1 VANLNVEELLRPLS
15 DAAPCGTDL
24 EYDPAFIEMGRA
36 SQRVPDQQYGDTI
49 IPGKEPDWPIVKSK
63 ALDVLKRSRDLRA
76 ATLLA
81 QAVLRTDGLRAFA
94 DALSVVK
101 GYVEQYWEAVFPLL
115 DPDDDNDPTIRVN
128 TIASLADAGS
138 LVMPLQRLPI
148 VRSRAA
154 GAFSHYDIG
163 VVTGEFPRSDDDD
176 DDEKIE
182 SRSKLI
188 DAAFE
193 DVDISILRA
202 DAQAAGDAA
211 ETSKGLDT
219 ALTRQVGA
227 GSSRGLGPLTK
238 ELQVI
243 HKILVDRLGKRGYS
257 LQDANTAQAE
267 ATASAETGGDG
278 GSSPSGGTAG
288 ATMTAGAMTGAGANV
303 VVKLVHNW
311 DADITCREDAIK
323 ALEKVCNYFEKYE
336 PSSPLPLLLRR
347 AKRLSTKSFL
357 EILKDISPDGLGQAE
372 SLGGLNRDD

>member
-1 VANLNVEELLRPLS
+1 MANLNVEELLRPLS
-15 DAAPCGTDL
+15 DAAPCGVDL
-24 EYDPAFIEMGRA
+24 EYDAAFIEMGRA

-49 IPGKEPDWPIVKSK
+49 IPGKEPDWPEVKAK

-94 DALSVVK
+94 DAISVVK
-101 GYVEQYWEAVFPLL
+101 GYVEQYWDPVFPLL

-154 GAFSHYDIG
+154 GVFSHYDIG
-163 VVTGEFPRSDDDD
+163 VVTGEFPRGAD
-176 DDEKIE
+176 DDEDKIQ
-182 SRSKLI
+182 SRGKLI

-193 DVDISILRA
+193 DVDIATLRG

-211 ETSKGLDT
+211 ETSKALDT

-227 GSSRGLGPLTK
+227 GSSRGLGSLTK
-238 ELQVI
+238 ELLTI

-257 LQDANTAQAE
+257 LHETPTAAPTA
-267 ATASAETGGDG
+267 ATGLD
-278 GSSPSGGTAG
+278 PSGAGGEGGTGMATAG
-288 ATMTAGAMTGAGANV
+288 AASAAGGNV
-303 VVKLVHNW
+303 VVKMVHNW

-372 SLGGLNRDD
+372 SLGGLHRDD